1 MGIPFEALLPY
12 GIIIGM
18 FGVSSFGLSQVRR
31 IQNGGK
37 NWRYGIDKW
46 DKVMMR
52 RDKRLT
58 GYHRGQADRPIAPD
72 GFELNNPWHLEPG
85 YTGC

>member
-1 MGIPFEALLPY
+1 MGVPFEALLPY
-12 GIIIGM
+12 GIIVGM
-18 FGVSSFGLSQVRR
+18 FGITSFGLSQVRR
-31 IQNGGK
+31 IQNG
-37 NWRYGIDKW
+37 
-46 DKVMMR
+46 VMR

-58 GYHRGQADRPIAPD
+58 GYHRGQADKPHAPK